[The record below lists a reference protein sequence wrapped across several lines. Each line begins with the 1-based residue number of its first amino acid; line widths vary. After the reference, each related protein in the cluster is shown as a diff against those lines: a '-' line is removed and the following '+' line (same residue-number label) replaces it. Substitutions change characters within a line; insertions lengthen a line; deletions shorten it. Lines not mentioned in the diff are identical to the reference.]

1 MSLFAL
7 PVTVSDLTTLQQG
20 IEFST
25 DTVEATAEA
34 AAINSGAQTVFA
46 YAAELINA
54 NLPFSQVAMATTALM
69 FGETAT
75 TAVLQNIS
83 LNFLPSQVAVA
94 SATLT
99 WLFLPLRRRVW
110 RWRDC
115 LDSRRSLH

>member
-75 TAVLQNIS
+75 TAVSRIS
-83 LNFLPSQVAVA
+83 
-94 SATLT
+94 
-99 WLFLPLRRRVW
+99 
-110 RWRDC
+110 
-115 LDSRRSLH
+115 H